1 MDILSD
7 KVLMEKVQNG
17 QVDALSLLY
26 ERYKKVLY
34 AYFYNNLG
42 HNANSEDLVQ
52 SVFYKVLKYK
62 HQFSGSGTFKSWMFT
77 IARNALIDF
86 IRKNKANSHYAVE
99 DYSNQLKEAKRAD
112 DRVLKLEDQK
122 MLREALGQ
130 LDQNTRELIV
140 LVKLNEMKYREV
152 AEMTGMNESTIK
164 VKVFRGLKSLQTMYQ
179 TQKN

>member
-42 HNANSEDLVQ
+42 HTANSEDLVQ

-62 HQFSGSGTFKSWMFT
+62 HQFSGSGSFKSWMFT

-86 IRKNKANSHYAVE
+86 IRKNKSNSHYAVE
-99 DYSNQLKEAKRAD
+99 DYSNQLMEAKRAD
-112 DRVLKLEDQK
+112 DSVLKLEDQR
-122 MLREALGQ
+122 MLREALAK
-130 LDQNTRELIV
+130 LDQHTRELIV

-179 TQKN
+179 TQKY